1 MIIGRFIPGGE
12 QKSGMLG
19 DHGHSLD
26 EVRARIGDAS
36 GNGNLR
42 DAVYGGIDGAVTT
55 FAIVAGVAGAGLPS
69 FVIVTLGIANVLAD
83 GFSMA
88 AGNYSGTKS
97 DLDNLKRLR
106 RIEAKHIDLYPE
118 GELLELREILR
129 RKGLTGAVL
138 EQATA
143 EISRNR
149 QAWIDLMLV
158 DEYGVSPVDPAP
170 LRAAT
175 VTFFAFLLT
184 GLVPL
189 LPFIL
194 GWSSAFS
201 ISIGATLA
209 TFFAIGAAKSVWSPT
224 AWWRSG
230 LETLFIGGVAAWI
243 AYAVG
248 SLFDSGA

>member
-1 MIIGRFIPGGE
+1 MAIMDTALTRCVPG
-12 QKSGMLG
+12 LAT
-19 DHGHSLD
+19 HP
-26 EVRARIGDAS
+26 ATAICAT
-36 GNGNLR
+36 
-42 DAVYGGIDGAVTT
+42 AIYGGIDGAVTT

-69 FVIVTLGIANVLAD
+69 FVIVALGIANVVAD

-97 DLDNLKRLR
+97 DLDNLNRLR

-118 GELLELREILR
+118 GELLELQEILR
-129 RKGLTGAVL
+129 RKGLTGPVL

-158 DEYGVSPVDPAP
+158 DEYGVSPIDPEP
-170 LRAAT
+170 LRAAV
-175 VTFFAFLLT
+175 VTFLAFMVT

-194 GWSSAFS
+194 SMPKPFS
-201 ISIGATLA
+201 ISVGATLV
-209 TFFAIGAAKSVWSPT
+209 TFFAIGAAKSLWSST

-243 AYAVG
+243 AYAIG
-248 SLFDSGA
+248 SFFDSSV